1 MVAAWISAEIG
12 VGPGIA
18 SGSQVWNGNCA
29 DLPITAT
36 ATSIAGS
43 HSSSR
48 GSACS
53 AIAAIRVLI
62 R

>member
-18 SGSQVWNGNCA
+18 SGSQVWNGTWA
-29 DLPITAT
+29 DLPITAN
-36 ATSIAGS
+36 ATSRAGS
-43 HSSSR
+43 HRSSR
-48 GSACS
+48 AG
-53 AIAAIRVLI
+53 AASMIPSITVLI